1 MRRVNIF
8 FKKNSLTHTAFVA
21 KRTQAWATCGNT
33 RLETKIDQNLTKSF
47 AKARVTTNLAC

>member
-1 MRRVNIF
+1 MMRRVNIF

-21 KRTQAWATCGNT
+21 KRTEAWATCGNT
-33 RLETKIDQNLTKSF
+33 RLEMTKSF